1 VYRRR
6 ERTKT
11 GDVFHI
17 GAGGTTLKNRLAVAY
32 DTDSSSPM
40 EIVAALGELCDIVW
54 VIDSSQPL
62 GAMARLLPRLG
73 TVVDRVGLAPAAAV
87 AALGAT
93 APDGIVAFTDSQ
105 LATASML
112 AAGLGLR
119 FNNPGVT
126 QLFLDKNDQRA
137 ALHKAGI
144 AVPGFASIPADASAP
159 EIIELTDGLAYP
171 GVLKPRNGYGSRDT
185 YHVNSADQL
194 LALLAPARGGRV
206 AAPVEYVLEE
216 YLRDAHAVADEAFA
230 DYVSI
235 ESAVA
240 NGRPRHLAVTGKFP
254 LDEPYRETG
263 NFMPSGLPPEDEAA
277 VLALADQI
285 VAALGVE
292 YGSLH
297 TEIKLTPDGPRVIE
311 SNARV
316 GGGGIEN
323 IFGMAY
329 GHSLQRIF
337 AMTVLGIE
345 LPAAIDRVSDAIA
358 YQLFVQP
365 PFAARRLVGID
376 GTDDVNALPGVEQ
389 ISFNRQVGDE
399 IDWRQGS
406 QAYVVTIR
414 GWAADR
420 DTLRRTRAQILE
432 QLVLRYD

>member
-1 VYRRR
+1 MRA
-6 ERTKT
+6 EWTQP
-11 GDVFHI
+11 GDILHI
-17 GAGGTTLKNRLAVAY
+17 GARGATLNPRLAVAY

-40 EIVAALGELCDIVW
+40 EIVAALGELCDIIW

-62 GAMARLLPRLG
+62 GAMGRLLPRLG
-73 TVVDRVGLAPAAAV
+73 TVVDLVGLEPAAAITAV
-87 AALGAT
+87 GAAS
-93 APDGIVAFTDSQ
+93 PEGIVAFTDSQ

-119 FNNPGVT
+119 FNKPSVT

-137 ALHKAGI
+137 ALLNAGI
-144 AVPGFASIPADASAP
+144 AVPGFASIPADASAA
-159 EIIELTDGLAYP
+159 EVIALTAGLAYP

-185 YHVNSADQL
+185 YHVESAEQL
-194 LALLAPARGGRV
+194 LALLAPANGERV

-216 YLRDAHAVADEAFA
+216 YLPDAHLVADDTFA
-230 DYVSI
+230 DYVSV

-240 NGRPRHLAVTGKFP
+240 DGRPRHLAITGKFP
-254 LDEPYRETG
+254 LDEPYREAG
-263 NFMPSGLPPEDEAA
+263 NFMPSGLPPADEAA
-277 VLALADQI
+277 VLALADRI
-285 VAALGVE
+285 VDALGVE

-345 LPAAIDRVSDAIA
+345 LPATIDRVSDAIA
-358 YQLFVQP
+358 FQLFVQP

-376 GTDDVNALPGVEQ
+376 GVDDVDALPGVEQ

-406 QAYVVTIR
+406 QAYVATIR

-420 DTLRRTRAQILE
+420 EALRNTRAQILE